1 MTSIASPYKYSPAG
15 QRTAAWRRA
24 RYQRTVIKGEIL
36 LDVLADIHASQAR
49 KSAAIVAFR
58 DVLEEQKAVLHR
70 ETVSCQ

>member
-1 MTSIASPYKYSPAG
+1 
-15 QRTAAWRRA
+15 
-24 RYQRTVIKGEIL
+24 VIKGEIL